1 MSISMDLDTKIEA
14 NQAFPSSKSTYF
26 KNLFSHN
33 ARSNK
38 ECRHIKIVT
47 PSSGHILKAIIN
59 LVYDIPAS
67 VKAKD
72 WEDLKNGADLVFQ
85 KKKQWKN
92 CKKGPEGEELL
103 KEKSL
108 MDRKMEQQLNKKR
121 F

>member
-59 LVYDIPAS
+59 M
-67 VKAKD
+67 D
-72 WEDLKNGADLVFQ
+72 WEDLKNAVYLIFQ
-85 KKKQWKN
+85 KRSHEKIVKRVLREKN
-92 CKKGPEGEELL
+92 CWKK
-103 KEKSL
+103 KV
-108 MDRKMEQQLNKKR
+108 
-121 F
+121 